1 MALQPTFQAARPS
14 QYSWFESI
22 TEITTLGTTI
32 IDGLGV
38 FGLAANG
45 MYPTLPA
52 ETAPFQRESK
62 PSVGKELTKKEI
74 SLDVAGI
81 RPRSTR

>member
-14 QYSWFESI
+14 RWSWFESI
-22 TEITTLGTTI
+22 TEIGTLAATI

-45 MYPTLPA
+45 MCPTLIAGTTPL
-52 ETAPFQRESK
+52 QRENK
-62 PSVGKELTKKEI
+62 LKVGE
-74 SLDVAGI
+74 
-81 RPRSTR
+81 